1 MNQFQSFEEI
11 LGVIRRR
18 FWVMAL
24 IVAAG
29 CAIAVYYAL
38 KQTKVYEA
46 TSVIQ
51 IEAPEVSESLAG
63 AAVRTNDTV
72 QRVKLIEQR
81 LMSRDNLAK
90 VVEKFDLFN
99 EEPDTSISERVDDMR
114 GAIGIEQILTTA
126 QAWIPG
132 GVPSALII
140 SVQLTDPEKARDV
153 ANDLMYGVIEAARAR
168 SIEQAQ
174 GALELFATEEA
185 RVAGEIDT
193 LEAQISEFKQANA
206 IYLTEGLAVLREQ
219 QGDLNETIL
228 NIEQQIAT
236 LQSGS
241 QRTRGEVAEQNL
253 QLLEDQQRIVRNRL
267 DEISTILST
276 APEIE
281 RELNVLERELK
292 RKQDQFT
299 VVTTRKAEAEVGQ
312 LLQERQQGSRF
323 EVLETALLPE
333 APISRSRKQIAMM
346 GGVGSIMAAVVAAVL
361 LELLNPAIRTPSQ
374 MERALGMTPVVSVP
388 RVSVRRERIRR
399 RMLQVGGIAAVLLV
413 VPLVLRYLSNRNGVD
428 VPQ

>member
-38 KQTKVYEA
+38 KQTKIYEA

-99 EEPDTSISERVDDMR
+99 DEPDTSISERVDDMR
-114 GAIGIEQILTTA
+114 GSIGIEQILTTA

-153 ANDLMYGVIEAARAR
+153 ANDLMYGVIEASRAR

-185 RVAGEIDT
+185 RVAGEIDA

-323 EVLETALLPE
+323 EVLETAILPE

-413 VPLVLRYLSNRNGVD
+413 VPVVLRYLSNRNGVD

>member
-38 KQTKVYEA
+38 KQTKLYEA

-90 VVEKFDLFN
+90 VVEKFGLFD

-153 ANDLMYGVIEAARAR
+153 ANDLMYGVIEASRAR

-174 GALELFATEEA
+174 GALELFATEES
-185 RVAGEIDT
+185 RVAGEIDV

-228 NIEQQIAT
+228 NIEQQIVT

-323 EVLETALLPE
+323 EVLETAILPE

-346 GGVGSIMAAVVAAVL
+346 GGVGSILAAVAAAVL
-361 LELLNPAIRTPSQ
+361 LELLNPAIRTPTQ